1 MMHYVIW
8 WTKLGES
15 MWMCECDLRALRG
28 GSVWIR
34 GPYACHQGHHS
45 GPSAPF
51 LAPELQ
57 ISHIDFFNHFAFRAI
72 QYFFPF
78 SSISCSNAL
87 VLRRKFG
94 WIRRISSCD
103 KTKGKFGFEFIH
115 DLICCRDTT
124 FQCFNVLLSTNFIL
138 ICACLSSMMM
148 KVASHG

>member
-1 MMHYVIW
+1 M
-8 WTKLGES
+8 G
-15 MWMCECDLRALRG
+15 MCECDPCAPRG

-57 ISHIDFFNHFAFRAI
+57 ISHIESLESHCLESNTTFFTQVSHVEMHW
-72 QYFFPF
+72 
-78 SSISCSNAL
+78 CSGGNEDMRL
-87 VLRRKFG
+87 
-94 WIRRISSCD
+94 IPPNSCD
-103 KTKGKFGFEFIH
+103 KTIGQLGLKFMH
-115 DLICCRDTT
+115 LYLICCHDAS
-124 FQCFNVLLSTNFIL
+124 FQCTILSTKLIL